1 MLVYIYTHTY
11 AYTYTSTR
19 INMRIYDAVQTRW
32 RTATETHKVCT
43 NMHTHTYTHVYTC
56 IRIHMHIHMHIHT
69 CIHVSRFHKDRRK
82 KKYMKL
88 ISDICLF
95 LAAAKMEGNSQ
106 SYMTFSKA
114 LSKLKA
120 HSSNVSFHWNVAK
133 ETFEL
138 WALSFEIAFEN
149 VTPSGIGCMWKKDQ
163 TKSSGERKW

>member
-1 MLVYIYTHTY
+1 MTPSKHAEEQLLRLTMYAQICLHIHIHMYIHAYVYIC
-11 AYTYTSTR
+11 
-19 INMRIYDAVQTRW
+19 I
-32 RTATETHKVCT
+32 
-43 NMHTHTYTHVYTC
+43 YTC
-56 IRIHMHIHMHIHT
+56 IYIHE
-69 CIHVSRFHKDRRK
+69 
-82 KKYMKL
+82 YMSVGFIK
-88 ISDICLF
+88 IVEKRNTWNWFRTYVYF
-95 LAAAKMEGNSQ
+95 LLLQKWKGTYSQ

-120 HSSNVSFHWNVAK
+120 HSLNVSFHWNVAK